1 MINNVMWSSG
11 SLCLSLNVSCFV
23 FMNECEIDM
32 LDTNPMTDELL
43 KDAGFLS
50 DMKTAAALSF
60 YDFFYL
66 TSPNFAA
73 KGGSL

>member
-1 MINNVMWSSG
+1 
-11 SLCLSLNVSCFV
+11 
-23 FMNECEIDM
+23 MNECEIDM

-50 DMKTAAALSF
+50 DMKSAAALSF